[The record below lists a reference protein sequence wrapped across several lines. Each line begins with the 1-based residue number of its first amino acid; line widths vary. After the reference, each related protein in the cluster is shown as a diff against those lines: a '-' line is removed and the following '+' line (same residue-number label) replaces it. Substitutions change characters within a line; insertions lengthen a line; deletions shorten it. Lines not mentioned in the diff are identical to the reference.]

1 MLNRRLFVKYGL
13 LGGCALGL
21 GGLGL
26 TLQKGRP
33 TDAPEGGLKSLSPRQ
48 WATLVAA
55 VAVINPGSEK
65 LASAVALKTAR
76 KMDRLIASLDPDLQ
90 GELGLILS
98 LLENPIAGA
107 IFDGNFRPFSSLS
120 AKRRSE
126 VIKAWQ
132 VSSINLRRAAI
143 KSLLG
148 LVHSCYWSQPETW
161 AHMGYPGPPALG
173 GASGG

>member
-1 MLNRRLFVKYGL
+1 MKYGL

-26 TLQKGRP
+26 TLQQGRP
-33 TDAPEGGLKSLSPRQ
+33 TEGPKGGLKALSARQ

-55 VAVINPGSEK
+55 VAVINPGSET
-65 LASAVALKTAR
+65 LPSAAALKTAH
-76 KMDRLIASLDPDLQ
+76 KMDRLIASLDADLRA
-90 GELGLILS
+90 ELGLILD

-107 IFDGNFRPFSSLS
+107 IFDGNLRPFSSLS
-120 AKRRSE
+120 LERRAA
-126 VIKAWQ
+126 VVKAWQ
-132 VSSINLRRAAI
+132 LSSINLRRAAM
-143 KSLLG
+143 KSLLA

-173 GASGG
+173 GARGG